1 MTSLLSVLTMK
12 PTRRVRRRKQTR
24 RGGKKLG
31 EGKYGF
37 VIEPAI
43 PCVGKDTTG
52 YVSKVFKTKEE
63 FDKAK
68 TNPVYAKLKEID
80 PDQTR
85 FLYPELCDTSGELT
99 DENKQDGVTEENKSW
114 SYLVKKGGDKT
125 LYEYLETVN
134 KYVTKD
140 TVKYMMGELR
150 NVFESVKILHDNNIL
165 HDDLHTKNI
174 LVTADGKFHIIDFD
188 RSFLLTDK
196 DKLSA
201 YFKGWKVVPRT
212 DEAKIEECK
221 NNELQGFIEEV
232 GVLIQKK
239 RFDIVTAIE
248 MVYAELGID

>member
-1 MTSLLSVLTMK
+1 MK
-12 PTRRVRRRKQTR
+12 PTRRARRRKQSR

-37 VIEPAI
+37 VIDPAI
-43 PCVGKDTTG
+43 PCEGKDMKG

-63 FDKAK
+63 FDNAK

-85 FLYPELCDTSGELT
+85 FLYPEVCNAYGELT
-99 DENKQDGVTEENKSW
+99 DENKQDGVTEENKTW

-125 LYEYLETVN
+125 LYEYLENVN

-140 TVKYMMGELR
+140 TVKFMMGELR
-150 NVFESVKILHDNNIL
+150 NVFESVKLLHDNNIL

-174 LVTADGKFHIIDFD
+174 LVTVDGKFHIIDFD

-201 YFKGWKVVPRT
+201 YFKGWKVVPRS
-212 DEAKIEECK
+212 DEAKIKECK
-221 NNELQGFIEEV
+221 SNELEGFIEEV

-239 RFDIVTAIE
+239 RFDKVTANRMI
-248 MVYAELGID
+248 YKELGID

>member
-1 MTSLLSVLTMK
+1 MK

-24 RGGKKLG
+24 RKRKGGKKLG

-37 VIEPAI
+37 VVEPAI
-43 PCVGKDTTG
+43 PCVGKADG

-68 TNPVYAKLKEID
+68 SNPVYAKLKEID

-85 FLYPELCDTSGELT
+85 FLYPEFCDTPGELTEENKQDGIT
-99 DENKQDGVTEENKSW
+99 DENKQW
-114 SYLVKKGGDKT
+114 SYLMKKGGDVT
-125 LYEYLETVN
+125 LYDSLQNVD

-140 TVKYMMGELR
+140 TVKFMLEDLREL
-150 NVFESVKILHDNNIL
+150 FESVKILHANNIL

-174 LVTADGKFHIIDFD
+174 LVTAEGKFQIIDFD

-196 DKLSA
+196 DKRTE
-201 YFKGWKVVPRT
+201 YFKDWKVVPRS
-212 DEAKIEECK
+212 DEAKISEIK
-221 NNELQGFIEEV
+221 DNELQGFIEEV

-239 RFDIVTAIE
+239 RFDIVYAIE
-248 MVYAELGID
+248 TIYEELGL

>member
-1 MTSLLSVLTMK
+1 MK
-12 PTRRVRRRKQTR
+12 PTRATRRKQTR
-24 RGGKKLG
+24 RKRKGGKKLG

-37 VIEPAI
+37 VVHPAI
-43 PCVGKDTTG
+43 ACEVDG
-52 YVSKVFKTKEE
+52 YVSKVFKSKEE

-85 FLYPELCDTSGELT
+85 FLYPEFCDMPGELT
-99 DENKQDGVTEENKSW
+99 EENKQDGVTEENRQW
-114 SYLVKKGGDKT
+114 SYLMKKGGVTT
-125 LYEYLETVN
+125 LYDYLQNTN
-134 KYVTKD
+134 KYVTKE
-140 TVKYMMGELR
+140 TVKFMLGPLR
-150 NVFESVKILHDNNIL
+150 DVFESVKILHENNIL

-174 LVTADGKFHIIDFD
+174 LVTTEGKFQIIDFD

-196 DKLSA
+196 DKLSE
-201 YFKGWKVVPRT
+201 YFKDWKIVPMS
-212 DEAKIEECK
+212 DEAKMEECK

-248 MVYAELGID
+248 IIYEELGID